1 MCKKLWAA
9 LACAVA
15 VAVPTASA
23 AGPSPEPGNPSCG
36 GLVVA
41 GTNHNSGAA
50 GPSGNPKASAGPG
63 SFLGP
68 DTHGA
73 IQNVRAAVCT
83 P

>member
-1 MCKKLWAA
+1 MWKKLVAT

-23 AGPSPEPGNPSCG
+23 ASPPPVPGTPSCG

-41 GTNHNSGAA
+41 QTNHNSGPF
-50 GPSGNPKASAGPG
+50 GPSGNPNASAGPG

-68 DTHGA
+68 DTHAA
-73 IQNVRAAVCT
+73 IAGVRAAEC
-83 P
+83 